1 MVNLW
6 EEGQNDKRS
15 DNKCFNNKLK
25 LKRSKNRGFKIQI
38 KGLRDLVQNLEN
50 SLSASEVGE
59 KQLFRQFESESVKNI
74 SVVAQLNDA
83 RKENKHLLNILQQ
96 KCLEKHPTRSHTDY
110 GSSCSTMS
118 MVNLQYNYEELLNN
132 HENLLKL
139 LAIKDKDMERLCI
152 ESGNIY
158 KKASELSSKLITCE
172 SLLKKLCS
180 MYIELKEKKD
190 LKLPALLGYP
200 KAKELSFLKLF
211 SSGPD
216 FNDDSNRPGR
226 RYKMKRFDFKIW
238 KTNTLEISRDTPV
251 PSKVE
256 VVKLASLGSI
266 SKDRRPIV
274 VGNQIEEMNIILEE
288 RRTQRKERKTD
299 EQKRRKEI
307 REGRDEVRKQGTERK
322 TRKKRRTKR
331 K

>member
-190 LKLPALLGYP
+190 LKIFELKNKNETLNMVHNQLVTLLNKQYMESDHILTKYLQNESTPQKALLLQEVKRANKLYHENILL
-200 KAKELSFLKLF
+200 KRELTCLK
-211 SSGPD
+211 
-216 FNDDSNRPGR
+216 GR
-226 RYKMKRFDFKIW
+226 RMVH
-238 KTNTLEISRDTPV
+238 LDT
-251 PSKVE
+251 
-256 VVKLASLGSI
+256 
-266 SKDRRPIV
+266 
-274 VGNQIEEMNIILEE
+274 
-288 RRTQRKERKTD
+288 
-299 EQKRRKEI
+299 
-307 REGRDEVRKQGTERK
+307 
-322 TRKKRRTKR
+322 
-331 K
+331 